1 MADSLI
7 IFLALNSLL
16 ICFRDD
22 PTLATPLTRINPQ
35 STLNLF
41 SPLERFSFQDGLRNC
56 VGRDQTILIGLP
68 GTVWLGNSLARLFFT
83 LRAEGLTAGLT
94 WQLSD
99 TSLLRYLR
107 LGLQM
112 VGMKYFSMIKLTKL
126 TIHSICVDAEV

>member
-1 MADSLI
+1 M
-7 IFLALNSLL
+7 
-16 ICFRDD
+16 
-22 PTLATPLTRINPQ
+22 
-35 STLNLF
+35 
-41 SPLERFSFQDGLRNC
+41 
-56 VGRDQTILIGLP
+56 IGLP

-83 LRAEGLTAGLT
+83 LRAEGLTAGFT

-126 TIHSICVDAEV
+126 TTHSICVDAEV